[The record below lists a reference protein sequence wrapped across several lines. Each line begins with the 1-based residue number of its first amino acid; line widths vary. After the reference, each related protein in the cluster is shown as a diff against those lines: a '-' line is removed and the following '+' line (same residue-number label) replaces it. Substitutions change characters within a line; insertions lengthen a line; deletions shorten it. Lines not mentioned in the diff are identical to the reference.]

1 MQTGDVFAKAM
12 VLLALALA
20 LAFAPALAPTPA
32 QAHSEIP
39 GFRNVLDGVTP
50 SVPGVRI
57 EVVTSAAAQLVAENP
72 TPVPLEIVAAGGEGF
87 LRIGSGGVEANLAS
101 PDWYR
106 SATPEGDGRV
116 PSTAVAGA
124 APNWVRISVESTWGW
139 FDHRL
144 HSTRSDQVPAGAEG
158 AAIRL
163 GSWTV
168 PARYGTE
175 NITITGH
182 REFLR
187 PPGRFRAALTG
198 KVDGLRAGVVD
209 GSVPAVSITLPAGAA
224 VVVLGEAGE
233 PMVRIGPDGPEGN
246 LASRTWLLTA
256 ASRGAPPNGPV
267 GADVE
272 PRWESLGSGT
282 TLTWLEPR
290 ARYAGSLPPQTVLDS
305 GRTEVVV
312 RWTVP
317 VELDG
322 ARVELSG
329 TTSWVPQSTNSAS
342 GTPDVAPERAPRRR
356 ATTIAV
362 ITGVGTAVFTALLL
376 LVNGRRSRRR

>member
-1 MQTGDVFAKAM
+1 M
-12 VLLALALA
+12 VLLAM
-20 LAFAPALAPTPA
+20 AFVAPAHTPPPA
-32 QAHSEIP
+32 LAHSEIP

-72 TPVPLEIVAAGGEGF
+72 TPTPLEVIAAGGEGF
-87 LRIGSGGVEANLAS
+87 LRIAASGVEANLAS

-144 HSTRSDQVPAGAEG
+144 HATRSDQVPAGAERG
-158 AAIRL
+158 AIQL

-175 NITITGH
+175 SITITGH

-187 PPGRFRAALTG
+187 PPGRFLAALTG
-198 KVDGLRAGVVD
+198 QIDGLRAGVVD
-209 GSVPAVSITLPAGAA
+209 GTVPAVSITLPAGRAL
-224 VVVLGEAGE
+224 VVLGEAGE

-256 ASRGAPPNGPV
+256 ASRGAAPEGPV

-272 PRWESLGSGT
+272 PRWESLGRGT

-290 ARYAGSLPPQTVLDS
+290 ARYAASLPPQNVLDS
-305 GRTEVVV
+305 GRTEVVK

-317 VELDG
+317 IELDG

-329 TTSWVPQSTNSAS
+329 TTSWVPQSGTSAGGPPAEAPRTLPLRT
-342 GTPDVAPERAPRRR
+342 GTP
-356 ATTIAV
+356 IG
-362 ITGVGTAVFTALLL
+362 ILLTGVGAAVVTAVVL
-376 LVNGRRSRRR
+376 LVARRRSRRR